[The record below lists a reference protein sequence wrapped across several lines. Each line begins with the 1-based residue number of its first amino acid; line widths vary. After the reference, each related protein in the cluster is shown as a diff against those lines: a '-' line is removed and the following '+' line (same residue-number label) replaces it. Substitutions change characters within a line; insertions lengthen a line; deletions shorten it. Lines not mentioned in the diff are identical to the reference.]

1 MPYLKPKATAALAL
15 AATMASCAAYAA
27 PSAATAQ
34 GPTSAKAGNI
44 TVFVPLNAQTHAPA
58 LVVGAIGDHGTFVSI
73 DRNGTT
79 DANGDYAKLIM
90 ARGSFELDGR
100 AFTHALRPIARPDAS
115 SCTISFAGSAPIRV
129 FNGTGAYK
137 GIHGTL
143 HGIGRAGLLAARDAN
158 GQCDDH
164 ANPVEILGSITATG
178 NVSY

>member
-1 MPYLKPKATAALAL
+1 
-15 AATMASCAAYAA
+15 
-27 PSAATAQ
+27 
-34 GPTSAKAGNI
+34 
-44 TVFVPLNAQTHAPA
+44 
-58 LVVGAIGDHGTFVSI
+58 
-73 DRNGTT
+73 
-79 DANGDYAKLIM
+79 M

-100 AFTHALRPIARPDAS
+100 AFTRALRPIAKPDLN

-129 FNGTGAYK
+129 FNGTGAYR

-158 GQCDDH
+158 GQCDHH